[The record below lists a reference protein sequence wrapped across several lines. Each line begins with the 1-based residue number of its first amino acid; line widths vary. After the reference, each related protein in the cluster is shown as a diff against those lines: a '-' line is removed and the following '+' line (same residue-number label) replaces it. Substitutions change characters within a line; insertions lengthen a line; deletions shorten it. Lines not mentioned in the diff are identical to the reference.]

1 MTAWHLWFRRI
12 RGIQPP
18 MDPEEISASELT
30 RQERECI
37 VSAVSAVV
45 RRDVEAVREL
55 SYPPWR
61 KDADMFWTWADDY
74 GDRGRLDLV
83 MPPGEIDEWDTNIL
97 RMHDGLAVHV
107 EMWAEGV
114 GQTDLTLEMEI
125 YTNADGSPRVELRN
139 MHVM

>member
-1 MTAWHLWFRRI
+1 
-12 RGIQPP
+12 
-18 MDPEEISASELT
+18 MDPEEVSASELT
-30 RQERECI
+30 QQERECI

-61 KDADMFWTWADDY
+61 KHAEEFWTRADDY
-74 GDRGRLDLV
+74 GDRGRLDLIV
-83 MPPGEIDEWDTNIL
+83 PPGEIDEWATYIL
-97 RMHDGLAVHV
+97 RVHDGLAVHV

-114 GQTDLTLEMEI
+114 GQTDLTLDMEVFA
-125 YTNADGSPRVELRN
+125 NADGSTRVELRD

>member
-1 MTAWHLWFRRI
+1 MPRSGWDRTP
-12 RGIQPP
+12 GIQPP
-18 MDPEEISASELT
+18 MDPEEVSPSELT
-30 RQERECI
+30 QQQRACI

-61 KDADMFWTWADDY
+61 KHADAFWTYADDY
-74 GDRGRLDLV
+74 GDDGRLDLI
-83 MPPGEIDEWDTNIL
+83 MPPGEIDEWDTYIL
-97 RMHDGLAVHV
+97 RLQDGLAVHV

-114 GQTDLTLEMEI
+114 GQTDLTLDMEVYI
-125 YTNADGSPRVELRN
+125 NADGSTRVELRD